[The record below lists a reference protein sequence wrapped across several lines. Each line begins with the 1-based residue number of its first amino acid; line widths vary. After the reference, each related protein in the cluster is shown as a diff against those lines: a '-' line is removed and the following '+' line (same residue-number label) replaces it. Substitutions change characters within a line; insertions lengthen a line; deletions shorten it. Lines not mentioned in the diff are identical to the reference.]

1 MVREEDLERC
11 LEIQALTGGSRPLGQ
26 ILVEQ
31 SLISAEELDD
41 ILQLQEQR
49 RAVVPPVVPVEG
61 AGSERFFAAAVA
73 AGATE
78 LILSEGR
85 STMVR
90 VAGQLRELEEDV
102 LDAPEV
108 WQFVRQY
115 MGDNALEVLADQKS
129 ISQAFHVPHVGRGR
143 IRAFRHFDGACV
155 IVRLQPEHV
164 RPPREAGL
172 DDQVLSC
179 LDQGKGLILIT
190 GEAGSGITSTMA
202 TMLGEIVKK
211 DPQLILILDETI
223 EYEIPKGNAVVVTRR
238 MGEDSQDYETAL
250 SAAIRDNPDV
260 VVVGDV
266 STPGWFDLA
275 LRAAGD
281 GRLVI
286 AALHARSV
294 QAALRRALNFYY
306 SYDVPRIRT
315 MLASVLNCML
325 RVQLVPDKHGVTQF
339 LATELLVM
347 DQAAR
352 SVVRDGPLDRINLLL
367 NMEGTASG
375 HSMDATL
382 EGLLRRGDVTFE
394 DAFHLAD
401 DKSRIL
407 KKFKGKAAAK
417 S

>member
-11 LEIQALTGGSRPLGQ
+11 LDIQALTGGSRPLGQ

-143 IRAFRHFDGACV
+143 IMAFRHFDGACV

-164 RPPREAGL
+164 RTPREAGL

-266 STPGWFDLA
+266 STPGRFDLA